1 MFEWIISQGR
11 ALVLSVANAVFVWPL
26 RQLYFRGPE
35 LFQAGG
41 WAGTDHA
48 DICAQITGVSAK
60 SWTSDSAHKKE
71 CQELLEKK
79 FDTFFVGL
87 SVAAYAWALFTFFSN
102 LIVRVLLVN
111 PFLDV
116 VSSRL
121 KKRTKNEAVS

>member
-1 MFEWIISQGR
+1 MFTWLVSQGS
-11 ALVLSVANAVFVWPL
+11 AFLLSVTNAVFVWPL

-35 LFQAGG
+35 IFKAGG
-41 WAGTDHA
+41 WAGTDYA

-60 SWTSDSAHKKE
+60 SWTSDSAHEKE
-71 CQELLEKK
+71 CHDLLEKK

-87 SVAAYAWALFTFFSN
+87 SVAAYAWALFTLLSN

-121 KKRTKNEAVS
+121 RPRTK